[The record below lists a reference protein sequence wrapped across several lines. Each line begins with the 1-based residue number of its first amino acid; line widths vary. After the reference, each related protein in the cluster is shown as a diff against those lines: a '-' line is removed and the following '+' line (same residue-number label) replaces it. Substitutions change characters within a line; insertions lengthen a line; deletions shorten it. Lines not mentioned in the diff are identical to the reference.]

1 METLYVLAYVS
12 FHLSEQTKNLG
23 STENIYNLMIFLCFR
38 GQNKYKNF
46 AHFRLRTKKF
56 ISIPRFLYLIQI
68 FGVQQLDNRPKNNN
82 IRDRNLF

>member
-38 GQNKYKNF
+38 GQNKCKNF

-68 FGVQQLDNRPKNNN
+68 FGLTVSGSEASG
-82 IRDRNLF
+82 